1 MALFESS
8 GDTGGGRSIPSPDPL
23 ERLEAELG
31 DQDGGRSSDERMY
44 EEAQRLVEEAWGVLT
59 ECLGIRDGLL
69 EACREVEEAMSG
81 MQRRLGALSFAIDG
95 EGPETAVGP
104 EPALA
109 SSSAP
114 APSRPRDPT
123 SGPAAD
129 IRDSFA
135 S

>member
-8 GDTGGGRSIPSPDPL
+8 GDTGATSDRRPIPIPDPL

-31 DQDGGRSSDERMY
+31 GQDGGRSSDERMY

-81 MQRRLGALSFAIDG
+81 MQRRLGALSFAIEE
-95 EGPETAVGP
+95 EGPEPVLSSP
-104 EPALA
+104 
-109 SSSAP
+109 SSA
-114 APSRPRDPT
+114 DP
-123 SGPAAD
+123 GPAAGV
-129 IRDSFA
+129 RSSLA
-135 S
+135 P

>member
-8 GDTGGGRSIPSPDPL
+8 GDIGATGDRRPIAIPDPL

-31 DQDGGRSSDERMY
+31 GQDGGRSSDEGMY

-95 EGPETAVGP
+95 EGPEPVV
-104 EPALA
+104 
-109 SSSAP
+109 AP
-114 APSRPRDPT
+114 PFRAPSRPTDPI
-123 SGPAAD
+123 SGPAAGA
-129 IRDSFA
+129 RGSFA

>member
-1 MALFESS
+1 MSLFESS
-8 GDTGGGRSIPSPDPL
+8 GETGATGEKRPIPIPIPDPL

-95 EGPETAVGP
+95 ERPEHVLSSP
-104 EPALA
+104 P
-109 SSSAP
+109 SSAADP
-114 APSRPRDPT
+114 GQAAGARSSLAP
-123 SGPAAD
+123 
-129 IRDSFA
+129 
-135 S
+135 

>member
-8 GDTGGGRSIPSPDPL
+8 GDTGATGEKRPISIPIPDPL

-31 DQDGGRSSDERMY
+31 GQDGGRSSDEGMY

-81 MQRRLGALSFAIDG
+81 MQRRLGALSFAVER
-95 EGPETAVGP
+95 EGPEPV
-104 EPALA
+104 A
-109 SSSAP
+109 SAGSVSHH
-114 APSRPRDPT
+114 R
-123 SGPAAD
+123 PAAG
-129 IRDSFA
+129 IRGPLA
-135 S
+135 P